1 MVFLFIFRLFE
12 TKKMESELS
21 NFGFSAVNS
30 EQDFIDFLVSYFDWL
45 ENFDDYLKIL
55 SFYHVEKGKHDN

>member
-1 MVFLFIFRLFE
+1 
-12 TKKMESELS
+12 MESELS

-45 ENFDDYLKIL
+45 EKFDVDLKIPRR
-55 SFYHVEKGKHDN
+55 KMQAR